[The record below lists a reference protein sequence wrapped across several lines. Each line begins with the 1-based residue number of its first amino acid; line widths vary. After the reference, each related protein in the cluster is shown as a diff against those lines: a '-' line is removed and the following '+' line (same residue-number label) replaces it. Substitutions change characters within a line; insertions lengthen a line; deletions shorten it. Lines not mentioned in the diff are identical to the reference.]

1 MSKDNQHNH
10 QHNSPHNHQHNSKQN
25 SKQCTE
31 DENSPDTCSCCGG
44 DLFEEKQ
51 PRWKYKPLL
60 IIITSAVIFAVG
72 IILENFLN
80 QGLLAEVAFLA
91 VVVVAGFEIIKGAF
105 KGLLKLRFNMNLLI
119 TIAAAGAFLIGH
131 GEEGAA
137 VMFLFYV
144 AEFLEDYASERARSS
159 IAALLKLAPDTAHV
173 IRNGQELEIHTH
185 AVKLDEKMVVRPGDK
200 VPLDGLVVKG
210 VSAVDQSPITGESM
224 PVTKKEGDEVFAGSI
239 NTEGYL
245 EIRVTRKSDETI
257 ISRIIELVRESKNKK
272 SKTEAFIDRFAT
284 YYTPTVI
291 FTAVLVALIPP
302 FFLNM
307 SFDEWFYRALVLLV
321 VSCPCALAISTPV
334 SMVSGITAA
343 TKNGV
348 LIKGGEYVEEMK
360 NVKAMVFDKTG
371 TLTEGR
377 LEVANIIS
385 FNDNSQEDILQLAA
399 SLESHSK
406 HPLARAIL
414 QKATDEGLKLEEVHN
429 FKSITGTGLKG
440 EIRGKTFYVGNKTL
454 FKNSGIINERE
465 SQDND
470 ILENNDILEKISG
483 YETEGK
489 TTILLGTKQEVLGL
503 MVLMDR
509 IRDDASETV
518 KFLKNNGIRT
528 VMLTGDNEGTA
539 RRVASQLGLDEYYH
553 SLLPEDKV
561 SKIDE
566 LVEHYGHVAMVGDGV
581 NDAPALA
588 RANIGIAMGAAGS
601 DVAIETADV
610 ALMHDDLSKLE
621 YLLKL
626 SQKTMGVV
634 QQNVA
639 LSILVKSSFAIMA
652 VLGLVTLWMAVGIG
666 DMGLSLAVILNAIR
680 IGSQKIQ

>member
-1 MSKDNQHNH
+1 MSKNH
-10 QHNSPHNHQHNSKQN
+10 QYQQSTDADS
-25 SKQCTE
+25 T
-31 DENSPDTCSCCGG
+31 DTCTCCGG

-51 PRWKYKPLL
+51 AMWKHKPMA
-60 IIITSAVIFAVG
+60 IIITSAVIFAMG
-72 IILENFLN
+72 IILEKFLN

-91 VVVVAGFEIIKGAF
+91 VVAVAGFEIIKGAF
-105 KGLLKLRFNMNLLI
+105 KRLSKLRFNMNLLI
-119 TIAAAGAFLIGH
+119 TVAAAGAFLIGH

-159 IAALLKLAPDTAHV
+159 IASLLKLAPETAHV

-185 AVKLDEKMVVRPGDK
+185 AVKLDEKVVIRPGDK

-210 VSAVDQSPITGESM
+210 SSAVDQSPITGESI
-224 PVTKKEGDEVFAGSI
+224 PITKKEDDEVFAGTI

-245 EIRVTRKSDETI
+245 EIKVTRRSDETI
-257 ISRIIELVRESKNKK
+257 ISRIIKLVRESKNKK

-291 FTAVLVALIPP
+291 LAAILVALIPP
-302 FFLNM
+302 FFMNM

-334 SMVSGITAA
+334 SMVSGITSA

-377 LEVANIIS
+377 LEVAKIIN
-385 FNDNSQEDILQLAA
+385 FNDTSREDILRLTA

-406 HPLARAIL
+406 HPLAKAIL
-414 QKATDEGLKLEEVHN
+414 QNATDEGLKLEEVHN
-429 FKSITGTGLKG
+429 FKSITGTGLTG
-440 EIRGKTFYVGNKTL
+440 EINGKLFYVGNETL
-454 FKNSGIINERE
+454 FKDSGLLHEMK

-470 ILENNDILEKISG
+470 ILEKIREYEK
-483 YETEGK
+483 EGK
-489 TTILLGTKQEVLGL
+489 TTVLLGTEQKIMGL

-509 IRDDASETV
+509 IRDDALETV
-518 KFLKNNGIRT
+518 KFLKNNCIKT

-561 SKIDE
+561 EKIDE
-566 LVEHYGHVAMVGDGV
+566 LVQRHGHVAMVGDGV

-601 DVAIETADV
+601 DVAIESADV

-626 SQKTMGVV
+626 SRKTMGVV

-680 IGSQKIQ
+680 IGNQRIQ

>member
-1 MSKDNQHNH
+1 MSIDNQHNH
-10 QHNSPHNHQHNSKQN
+10 QHNPQ
-25 SKQCTE
+25 QCTE

-51 PRWKYKPLL
+51 PQWKHKPLL
-60 IIITSAVIFAVG
+60 IIITSAVIFAIG

-80 QGLLAEVAFLA
+80 QGLLAEVAFLG
-91 VVVVAGFEIIKGAF
+91 VVAVAGFEIIKGAF

-159 IAALLKLAPDTAHV
+159 IAALLKLAPETAHV

-185 AVKLDEKMVVRPGDK
+185 DVNLDEKMVVRPGDK

-210 VSAVDQSPITGESM
+210 ASAVDQSPITGESI

-245 EIRVTRKSDETI
+245 EISVTRKSDETI

-291 FTAVLVALIPP
+291 FAAVLVALIPP

-343 TKNGV
+343 TRNGV

-385 FNDNSQEDILQLAA
+385 FNDNSREDILKLAA
-399 SLESHSK
+399 SLESRSK

-429 FKSITGTGLKG
+429 FKSITGIGLKG
-440 EIRGKTFYVGNKTL
+440 EISGNTFYVGNKTL
-454 FKNSGIINERE
+454 FENSGILNERE
-465 SQDND
+465 SHN
-470 ILENNDILEKISG
+470 IGILEKISG

-489 TTILLGTKQEVLGL
+489 TTILLGTEQEVLGL

-509 IRDDASETV
+509 IRDEAPETV

-528 VMLTGDNEGTA
+528 VMLTGDNDGTA

-561 SKIDE
+561 RKIDE
-566 LVEHYGHVAMVGDGV
+566 LVENHGHVAMVGDGV

-626 SQKTMGVV
+626 SQKTMRVV

-666 DMGLSLAVILNAIR
+666 DMGLSLAVILNAIW

>member
-1 MSKDNQHNH
+1 MSKNH
-10 QHNSPHNHQHNSKQN
+10 QHQ
-25 SKQCTE
+25 QCT
-31 DENSPDTCSCCGG
+31 DVDSTDTCTCCGG

-51 PRWKYKPLL
+51 PMWKHKPLA
-60 IIITSAVIFAVG
+60 IIITSAVIFAMG
-72 IILENFLN
+72 IILEKFLN

-91 VVVVAGFEIIKGAF
+91 VVAVAGFEIIKGAF
-105 KGLLKLRFNMNLLI
+105 KGLSKLRFNMNLLI
-119 TIAAAGAFLIGH
+119 TVAAAGAFLIGH

-159 IAALLKLAPDTAHV
+159 IAALLKLAPETAHV

-185 AVKLDEKMVVRPGDK
+185 AVKLDEKVVIRPGDK
-200 VPLDGLVVKG
+200 APLDGLVVKG
-210 VSAVDQSPITGESM
+210 SSAVDQSTITGESI
-224 PVTKKEGDEVFAGSI
+224 PVTKKEGDKVFAG
-239 NTEGYL
+239 
-245 EIRVTRKSDETI
+245 
-257 ISRIIELVRESKNKK
+257 
-272 SKTEAFIDRFAT
+272 T
-284 YYTPTVI
+284 YSPTVI
-291 FTAVLVALIPP
+291 LAAILVALIPP
-302 FFLNM
+302 FFMNM

-343 TKNGV
+343 TRNGV

-377 LEVANIIS
+377 LEVAKIIS
-385 FNDNSQEDILQLAA
+385 FNDTSRDDILRLTA
-399 SLESHSK
+399 SMESHSK
-406 HPLARAIL
+406 HPLAKAIL
-414 QKATDEGLKLEEVHN
+414 QKAKDEGLKMEEVDN
-429 FKSITGTGLKG
+429 FKSITGTGLTG
-440 EIRGKTFYVGNKTL
+440 EIHGKLFYVGNETL
-454 FKNSGIINERE
+454 FKYSGLLDERK
-465 SQDND
+465 SRD
-470 ILENNDILEKISG
+470 NDILEKIREYG
-483 YETEGK
+483 REGK
-489 TTILLGTKQEVLGL
+489 TMVLLGNEQEIMGL

-509 IRDDASETV
+509 IRDDAPKTLE
-518 KFLKNNGIRT
+518 FLKNSGIRT

-561 SKIDE
+561 EKIDE
-566 LVEHYGHVAMVGDGV
+566 LVKHHGHVAMVGDGV

-601 DVAIETADV
+601 DVAIESADV

-621 YLLKL
+621 YLLNL
-626 SQKTMGVV
+626 SRKTMGVV

-652 VLGLVTLWMAVGIG
+652 VLGFVTLWMAVGIG

-680 IGSQKIQ
+680 IGNQRIQ

>member
-1 MSKDNQHNH
+1 MSKDNQSNH
-10 QHNSPHNHQHNSKQN
+10 QHNSPHNHQYGPPQN
-25 SKQCTE
+25 PQQCTE

-51 PRWKYKPLL
+51 KTWKHKPLL
-60 IIITSAVIFAVG
+60 IIIISAVIFAMG
-72 IILENFLN
+72 IILEKFLN
-80 QGLLAEVAFLA
+80 QSLLAEIAFLA
-91 VVVVAGFEIIKGAF
+91 VVAVAGYEIIKGAF
-105 KGLLKLRFNMNLLI
+105 IGLLKLRFNMNLLI

-159 IAALLKLAPDTAHV
+159 IAALLKLAPETAHV
-173 IRNGQELEIHTH
+173 IRNGQEIEIHTH
-185 AVKLDEKMVVRPGDK
+185 VVELDEKVVIRPGDK

-210 VSAVDQSPITGESM
+210 VSAVDQSPITGESI

-245 EIRVTRKSDETI
+245 EIRVTRKSDETL
-257 ISRIIELVRESKNKK
+257 ISRIIGLVRESKNKK

-291 FTAVLVALIPP
+291 LAAILVASIPP
-302 FFLNM
+302 FLLNM

-343 TKNGV
+343 TRNGV

-360 NVKAMVFDKTG
+360 NVKVMVFDKTG

-377 LEVANIIS
+377 LEVANITS
-385 FNDNSQEDILQLAA
+385 FNDNSREDILRLAA

-406 HPLARAIL
+406 HPLAKAIL

-429 FKSITGTGLKG
+429 FKSITGTGLTGKIG
-440 EIRGKTFYVGNKTL
+440 ENTFYVGNETL
-454 FKNSGIINERE
+454 FKNSDLLNEKK
-465 SQDND
+465 SLD
-470 ILENNDILEKISG
+470 NDILEKIKG
-483 YETEGK
+483 YDTEGK
-489 TTILLGTKQEVLGL
+489 TTILLGTEQELMGL
-503 MVLMDR
+503 IVLMDR
-509 IRDDASETV
+509 IRDDAPETV

-539 RRVASQLGLDEYYH
+539 RRVAFMLGLDEYYY

-561 SKIDE
+561 RKIDE
-566 LVEHYGHVAMVGDGV
+566 LVEQHGHVAMVGDGV

-588 RANIGIAMGAAGS
+588 RANIGIAMGVAGS

-626 SQKTMGVV
+626 SRKTMGVV